1 MHYATPSPL
10 HRLERRLLNAD
21 SVGMVR
27 QRLCNPALSNLRSW
41 LLRHGRYSRR
51 RLATVAPLLH
61 AILCEWLAGAGSQ
74 ACPNPRAAL
83 HGPFAIGLVA
93 GCQMRDEA
101 ELRCSSLRTLPW
113 REALPQLDNPDLR
126 QMLWA
131 LGLPQDHAPLQ
142 TAVDRLLELA
152 PRLRE
157 RMYVLGE
164 IQLYMPR
171 SKRQPWIDLP
181 LYAGLLAA
189 GIMPPNARI
198 MANG

>member
-21 SVGMVR
+21 SVGLVR
-27 QRLCNPALSNLRSW
+27 QRLCNTALVNVRDW
-41 LLRHGRYSRR
+41 LAWRGRRSRR
-51 RLATVAPLLH
+51 RLAATAPLLH
-61 AILCEWLAGAGSQ
+61 AILCEVLATAGQQ
-74 ACPNPRAAL
+74 ACPNPRAGL
-83 HGPFAIGLVA
+83 HGPFGIGLLA
-93 GCQMRDEA
+93 GCQLRDEA

-126 QMLWA
+126 QTLWA

-142 TAVDRLLELA
+142 TAVNRLLELA

-164 IQLYMPR
+164 LQLQMRP

-181 LYAGLLAA
+181 FYVGLLAA
-189 GIMPPNARI
+189 GILPPCSKIIA
-198 MANG
+198 GS